1 MRSWHTVAGVSPH
14 REDVVSFAARQWLD
28 TISPSNLL
36 WTNPIVTQETI
47 RTGSQNLVSGLS
59 NWIDDASRMRA
70 KQRPA
75 GTEAFKVGRNI
86 AATPGKV
93 IFRNHL
99 IELIQ
104 YAPVTDKV
112 LAEPILIVPAWIMKY
127 YILDLSPGNSL
138 IRYLVGRGHTVFCIS
153 WRNVTAEDRGLSLDD
168 YRRLGV
174 MAAFDAVASIVPTT
188 RLCRRL
194 LYRRHAA
201 GARGRGHGGGRRR
214 PPPDNDAVCCPDRFQ
229 RARRITALH

>member
-14 REDVVSFAARQWLD
+14 HEDVVSFAARQWLD

-36 WTNPIVTQETI
+36 WTNPIVTQKTI
-47 RTGSQNLVSGLS
+47 RTGGQNLVSGLS

-127 YILDLSPGNSL
+127 YILDLSPEQ
-138 IRYLVGRGHTVFCIS
+138 LVDPLPCRTQVYTVFCIS
-153 WRNVTAEDRGLSLDD
+153 WRNVTA
-168 YRRLGV
+168 RRPRPVGS
-174 MAAFDAVASIVPTT
+174 MIIAGSASWRRSTQSRQSCPGQQDS
-188 RLCRRL
+188 CCRL
-194 LYRRHAA
+194 LHRRHAA
-201 GARGRGHGGGRRR
+201 GARGCGHG
-214 PPPDNDAVCCPDRFQ
+214 
-229 RARRITALH
+229 ARSATTASGQ